1 MTIAIINMLCYNI
14 KRNKNT
20 SKKLRTGL
28 LVLPFRNIIRRILI
42 MTNVE
47 LQQKVWNNLKDS
59 LDKAAKFED
68 LVAVSFSLI
77 SENNEDLFVVVR
89 DGQLMVEPYFYNDC
103 GCVIEASAEIVDKLF
118 SGALAFD
125 KALSDGTAKVQRG
138 DVAKFKALEC
148 LIPEKKTKAAAKTAA
163 KPAAKTAAK
172 TPAKETA
179 KPAVKEETAA
189 PVKEET
195 KSAAAE
201 VPAKTESKP
210 AAAPA
215 KSASKSN
222 KKKKK

>member
-1 MTIAIINMLCYNI
+1 
-14 KRNKNT
+14 
-20 SKKLRTGL
+20 
-28 LVLPFRNIIRRILI
+28 
-42 MTNVE
+42 MTNQE
-47 LQQKVWNNLKDS
+47 LSQKVWNNLKNS
-59 LDKAAKFED
+59 IDKAAKFED

-77 SENNEDLFVVVR
+77 SESNEDIFVVVR
-89 DGQLMVEPYFYNDC
+89 EGQLMVEPYFYNDC

-148 LIPEKKTKAAAKTAA
+148 LVPQKKTKATPKTAA
-163 KPAAKTAAK
+163 KPAAKTPAKETAKPAAK

-179 KPAVKEETAA
+179 KPAVKEEVKA

-195 KSAAAE
+195 KPAAVA
-201 VPAKTESKP
+201 PAKAESTP

-215 KSASKSN
+215 KTAPKSN

>member
-1 MTIAIINMLCYNI
+1 
-14 KRNKNT
+14 
-20 SKKLRTGL
+20 
-28 LVLPFRNIIRRILI
+28 

-47 LQQKVWNNLKDS
+47 LQQKVWNNLKGS

-77 SENNEDLFVVVR
+77 SESNEDIYVVVK
-89 DGQLMVEPYFYNDC
+89 DGELLVEPYFYNDC
-103 GCVIEASAEIVDKLF
+103 GCVIEATAEIIDKLF

-148 LIPEKKTKAAAKTAA
+148 LVPEKKTKAAT
-163 KPAAKTAAK
+163 KTAAK

-179 KPAVKEETAA
+179 KTAAKTSAKETAKAAVKEEVKA
-189 PVKEET
+189 PVKEEAKSDAPT
-195 KSAAAE
+195 KEEAKPTA
-201 VPAKTESKP
+201 PAKTESKP
-210 AAAPA
+210 A
-215 KSASKSN
+215 SASAKPAAKSN

>member
-1 MTIAIINMLCYNI
+1 
-14 KRNKNT
+14 
-20 SKKLRTGL
+20 
-28 LVLPFRNIIRRILI
+28 

-47 LQQKVWNNLKDS
+47 LQQKVWNNLKGS

-77 SENNEDLFVVVR
+77 SESNEDIYVVVK
-89 DGQLMVEPYFYNDC
+89 DGELLVEPYFYNDC

-148 LIPEKKTKAAAKTAA
+148 LVPQKKTKAAS

-172 TPAKETA
+172 PSSKASSKETAKEEVKTPAKPAAKEEAKTPAKEEA
-179 KPAVKEETAA
+179 KPGAATAD
-189 PVKEET
+189 
-195 KSAAAE
+195 
-201 VPAKTESKP
+201 
-210 AAAPA
+210 AAPA
-215 KSASKSN
+215 KEDSKPAPAKSSSKSS